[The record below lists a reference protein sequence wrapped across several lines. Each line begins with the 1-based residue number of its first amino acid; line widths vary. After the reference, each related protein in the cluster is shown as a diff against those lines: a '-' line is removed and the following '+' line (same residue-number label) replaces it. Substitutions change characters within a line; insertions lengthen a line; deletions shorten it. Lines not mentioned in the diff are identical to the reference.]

1 MKLPLLASFII
12 LLAVISHLIRKHN
25 RIMEAEQQSFWS
37 KERAAN
43 NVRKKPLDDLNYITI
58 PFEKLPCDTYVTEPK
73 IADILDSLHVL
84 SERKI
89 VNLTG
94 ITNTDL
100 KLTYGT
106 ANITALTEYDQNFTS
121 LVTTLQKWA
130 ETLYD
135 LGAVT
140 EAKTILEYAVSVES
154 DVSGTYEMLA
164 SMYKATGDRGALD
177 ALIEKAEN
185 LTSPSGK
192 IIVRKLGNDT
202 FFHVNTTFFYVHIPL
217 LYFMLKLG
225 RIWVLVS
232 DRLS

>member
-192 IIVRKLGNDT
+192 IIVRKLG
-202 FFHVNTTFFYVHIPL
+202 
-217 LYFMLKLG
+217 K
-225 RIWVLVS
+225 
-232 DRLS
+232 

>member
-1 MKLPLLASFII
+1 MKLPVLASFII
-12 LLAVISHLIRKHN
+12 LLAVISHLIKKHN
-25 RIMEAEQQSFWS
+25 RTMEQEQQSFWS

-43 NVRKKPLDDLNYITI
+43 SVRKKPLDDLNYITI

-73 IADILDSLHVL
+73 IADILNSLHVL

-164 SMYKATGDRGALD
+164 SMYKAIDDRGALE
-177 ALIEKAEN
+177 ALIAKAEN

-192 IIVRKLGNDT
+192 IIVRKLG
-202 FFHVNTTFFYVHIPL
+202 
-217 LYFMLKLG
+217 K
-225 RIWVLVS
+225 
-232 DRLS
+232 

>member
-164 SMYKATGDRGALD
+164 SMYKAIDDRGALE
-177 ALIEKAEN
+177 ALIAKAEN

-192 IIVRKLGNDT
+192 IIVRKLG
-202 FFHVNTTFFYVHIPL
+202 
-217 LYFMLKLG
+217 K
-225 RIWVLVS
+225 
-232 DRLS
+232 